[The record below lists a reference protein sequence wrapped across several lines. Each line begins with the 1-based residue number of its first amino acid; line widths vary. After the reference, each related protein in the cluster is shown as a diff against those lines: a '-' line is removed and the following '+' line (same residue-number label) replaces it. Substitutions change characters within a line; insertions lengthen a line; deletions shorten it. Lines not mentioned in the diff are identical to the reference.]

1 MKRLLC
7 LLLALACLTALPGC
21 RDHEERQEMRR
32 QLDYANGHTQP
43 KTYEDCALNDG
54 TILEEQVLCE
64 KNGITL
70 TAMGIYEE
78 EDFYCIPIRV
88 RNDSGK
94 SFDCFVYGIMT
105 VDGWAVYG
113 DFWLEVVAGGMDDEI
128 LRLDKDDLRYLDEQN
143 IHEISGTVYGYF
155 DEGDDA
161 IQESFTIT
169 LGDKAEETAGIPGT
183 VVAEKNGVSFWYLET
198 IRQDY
203 FVTYLFCV
211 ENTSGAAVFLDFG
224 DEGVVVNGDTQE
236 PCFYNQSVQV
246 PAGAK
251 ALYEVTLYDS
261 DLEELGLDSFDDI
274 VSLEFTLELDFDQH
288 GIQTMPVRLS
298 LEETA

>member
-1 MKRLLC
+1 MKRLIC
-7 LLLALACLTALPGC
+7 LLLALGCLAALPGC

-32 QLDYANGHTQP
+32 QLDYANGYAQP
-43 KTYEDCALNDG
+43 ETYADCALNDG
-54 TILEEQVLCE
+54 TVLEEQVLCE
-64 KNGITL
+64 KKGVTL

-78 EDFYCIPIRV
+78 EYCYCVPIRI

-94 SFDCFVYGIMT
+94 RFYCFAYDAMT

-113 DFWLEVVAGGMDDEI
+113 DFWLEVVSGGMDDGI
-128 LRLDKDDLRYLDEQN
+128 LQLSKDGLRYLDGQS

-161 IQESFTIT
+161 IQESFTIK
-169 LGDKAEETAGIPGT
+169 LGEEAEETAGIPGT
-183 VVAEKNGVSFWYLET
+183 VVAEKNGVSLWYLET

-211 ENTSGAAVFLDFG
+211 ETTSEAAVFLDFG
-224 DEGVVVNGDTQE
+224 DEGIVVNGDTQE

-261 DLEELGLDSFDDI
+261 DLEELCLDSFDDI